1 MLKLRRSEAILRS
14 IIDTAVSGIVTI
26 DQTGQIILF
35 NPAAER
41 MFGYHTAEVMGK
53 NVTILMPSPYR
64 EEHDRYLKNF
74 LETGTHKIIG
84 IGREVAG
91 RKKNGDIFPIDLAVS
106 KVDLDDVILFVGI
119 ITDATQRKS
128 TEESLLAAKHS
139 AESADRFKSEF
150 LATMSHEIR
159 TPMHAIL
166 GLLHLALQTELD
178 DKQRNYLLKIKNSSV
193 HLMAIINDVLDL
205 SKIGAGKMILETTDF
220 YIDDVLTHVTNVVGI
235 QAKEKGLAL
244 FLERHPDVPDILIG
258 DPTRLGQILV
268 NMTNNAVKFTE
279 TGEINVSIQTM
290 AFRDHR
296 IQLLFRVR
304 DTGIGMTPEQ
314 CATLFQS
321 FTQGDVSTTRRYGG
335 SGLGLSICK
344 RLVEMMAG
352 EIDVVSQAGRGSVFS
367 FTVWLEVPPEQQQD
381 QNLRQLG
388 DTGDKHEQSS
398 VVNPAWNLS
407 GVTILVAEDAVI
419 NQEIVTEVLG
429 RVGMIVTVASD
440 GAAAV
445 RQVQERGFDIILMDI
460 HLPIMDGITAT
471 RHIRAL
477 PHGKKI
483 PILAMTA
490 SALETDRDK
499 CLEAGMN
506 DFITKP
512 IEPDKLLEVL
522 HPWFPRRENQAVI
535 LQGIDLEVGLKRVG
549 GGIILLRKLWK
560 RFLEEYGQK
569 HDRIREALGQKDWET
584 ALRFVHTL
592 KGISGSVGA
601 IELQQSAIMLES
613 ALRDSGNWE
622 RISSLLA
629 RLEKDLSHVT
639 EGIENYFSWYAMQPQ
654 PQTHFLAT
662 NENVVSLLDELI
674 LLVQE
679 MDPLAEEKAELLVV
693 CFGGGLGCDLA
704 KKLAIKISNAEFEE
718 SFAIL
723 QELAKIAVVDS

>member
-41 MFGYHTAEVMGK
+41 MFGYHTAEVTGK

-84 IGREVAG
+84 IGREVTG

-128 TEESLLAAKHS
+128 AEASLLAAKHS

-166 GLLHLALQTELD
+166 GFLHLILQTELN
-178 DKQRNYLLKIKNSSV
+178 DKQRDYLLKIKNSSIN
-193 HLMAIINDVLDL
+193 LMVIINDILDL

-244 FLERHPDVPDILIG
+244 FLERHPDVPDTMIG

-296 IQLLFRVR
+296 VQLLFRVR

-367 FTVWLEVPPEQQQD
+367 FTVWLGVPSEQQD
-381 QNLRQLG
+381 QDLRQLG

-429 RVGMIVTVASD
+429 RVGMIVTVAGD

-522 HPWFPRRENQAVI
+522 HPWFPGRENQAVI

-549 GGIILLRKLWK
+549 GRIILLRKLWK

-569 HDRIREALGQKDWET
+569 HDRIREALGQKDRET

-592 KGISGSVGA
+592 KGVSGSVGA

-613 ALRDSGNWE
+613 ALRDSDNWE
-622 RISSLLA
+622 RNFSLLA

-654 PQTHFLAT
+654 PQTHFPAT
-662 NENVVSLLDELI
+662 NESVFSLLDELI
-674 LLVQE
+674 LMVQE
-679 MDPLAEEKAELLVV
+679 MDPLAEEKAELLVG
-693 CFGGGLGCDLA
+693 CFNGGPGCDLA